1 MVWCLVVVL
10 LLPVHVCTCVG
21 AVCTSLG
28 WERKGLTWYLIKK
41 QIKPFDSNPSINTAS
56 NLYTRVYL
64 LDFDYSM
71 CMSVGMLDMPL
82 EVSIIHEL
90 YQN

>member
-28 WERKGLTWYLIKK
+28 WERKGLKWYLIKK
-41 QIKPFDSNPSINTAS
+41 QIKPF
-56 NLYTRVYL
+56 
-64 LDFDYSM
+64 
-71 CMSVGMLDMPL
+71 
-82 EVSIIHEL
+82 
-90 YQN
+90 